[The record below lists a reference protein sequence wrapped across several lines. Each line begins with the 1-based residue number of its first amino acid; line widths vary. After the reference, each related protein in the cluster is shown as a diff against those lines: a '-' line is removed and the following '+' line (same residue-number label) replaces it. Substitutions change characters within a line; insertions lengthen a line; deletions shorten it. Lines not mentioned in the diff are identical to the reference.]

1 MLWGNRTLSEYLGED
16 IMWNILWAKKDQIGK
31 FWFPVLREYL
41 TVDDRFMK
49 GRIKFMMVQ
58 VQADQYHGMLG
69 YIEEKVSCLTS
80 NDPSNDLKMN
90 LASINWRERS
100 PKNLYYNEDVSLY
113 AL

>member
-1 MLWGNRTLSEYLGED
+1 MLWDNRTLSEYLGKD

-41 TVDDRFMK
+41 TVDDRFMQ

-69 YIEEKVSCLTS
+69 YIEEKVSSLTS
-80 NDPSNDLKMN
+80 MTSNSPSNDLKIHFN
-90 LASINWRERS
+90 LLASIKWR
-100 PKNLYYNEDVSLY
+100 
-113 AL
+113 